1 MVSKLLGG
9 PFESGGLILRRR
21 NVAQIGTGPLPTQC
35 VGY

>member
-9 PFESGGLILRRR
+9 PFESGGLILRR
-21 NVAQIGTGPLPTQC
+21 NVAQIGTRPLPTQC